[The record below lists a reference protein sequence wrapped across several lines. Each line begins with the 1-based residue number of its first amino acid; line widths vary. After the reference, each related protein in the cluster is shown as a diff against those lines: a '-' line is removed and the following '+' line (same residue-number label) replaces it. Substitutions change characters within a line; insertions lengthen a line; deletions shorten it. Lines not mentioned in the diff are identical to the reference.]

1 MFNLSFLKDVF
12 ERAFSTFCQ
21 GFVGAM
27 AVPGPSLFDSVKIA
41 GVAALILV
49 RWQGRCLLSLKKK
62 SGKVGRKSTVTCLP
76 IFTSQLKRIL
86 IC

>member
-1 MFNLSFLKDVF
+1 MIMFNLSFLKDVF

-41 GVAALILV
+41 GVAALISIGKAFAATRV
-49 RWQGRCLLSLKKK
+49 GDSQSGSLA
-62 SGKVGRKSTVTCLP
+62 G
-76 IFTSQLKRIL
+76 
-86 IC
+86 